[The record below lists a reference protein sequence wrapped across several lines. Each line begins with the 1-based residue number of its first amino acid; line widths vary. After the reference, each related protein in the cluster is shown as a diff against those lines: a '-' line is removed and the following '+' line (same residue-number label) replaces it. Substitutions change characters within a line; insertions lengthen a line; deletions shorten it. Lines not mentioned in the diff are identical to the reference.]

1 MINQLVEIVYAY
13 LHEIVFIVILD
24 FFVIHI
30 IDIFYH
36 KQVYKT
42 DVTVPH
48 SYLFCLYLFD
58 LNMFAYLHY
67 KNYCC

>member
-1 MINQLVEIVYAY
+1 MLNQLVEIVYAY

-30 IDIFYH
+30 IDIFCY
-36 KQVYKT
+36 KQVCET
-42 DVTVPH
+42 DVIVPH
-48 SYLFCLYLFD
+48 SYLFCSYLFD
-58 LNMFAYLHY
+58 FNMFAYLHY